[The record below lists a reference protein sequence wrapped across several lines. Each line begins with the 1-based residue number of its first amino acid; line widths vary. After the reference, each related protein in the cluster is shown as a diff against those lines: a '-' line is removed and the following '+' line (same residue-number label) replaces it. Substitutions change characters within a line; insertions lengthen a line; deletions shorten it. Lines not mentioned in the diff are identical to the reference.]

1 MAITTKYTLGPCQN
15 QTTIQSLDF
24 LTLIGH
30 QENLLGVMIV
40 VVHNYMMKP
49 RREFQKMFTYGLMN
63 RAKSFLLS
71 TVTLAALI
79 LIVIFEDSVISDASL
94 QSSGGIPERLQS
106 KVGESKSIP
115 LLSVREVTEKAD
127 MSNNRRPLN
136 SPFSLRE
143 EGRTGWLKN
152 TPPEFEIFKSDR
164 LTKRFHSRVLDFFN
178 HDCEVQAFMTWISP
192 ARSFGRRELL
202 SVESFFKVNPRG
214 CLMILSKTLD
224 STNGYTILKPILD
237 RKFRVIAVTPDLSFL
252 FRNTPAEAWSKEM
265 MSGKKDPGEIP
276 LAQNLSNLIRL
287 AVLYKYGGVY
297 TDTDFIFLKSFKW
310 LKNSIGAQSMDMES
324 GNWTRLN
331 NAVLIFDRNHP
342 LLFRFME
349 EFAATFDGN
358 RWGHNGPYLVSRVV
372 QRFERKPSFNFTI
385 LPPMAFY
392 PVDWNR
398 IAGLFKMP
406 ENPASSKWVKAKMLQ
421 LSGQT
426 YGVHLWNKESK
437 RIKIEEGSVIGR
449 LISDHCIFC
458 EDIYSS

>member
-106 KVGESKSIP
+106 KVVESKSIP

-265 MSGKKDPGEIP
+265 ISGKKDPG
-276 LAQNLSNLIRL
+276 
-287 AVLYKYGGVY
+287 
-297 TDTDFIFLKSFKW
+297 
-310 LKNSIGAQSMDMES
+310 
-324 GNWTRLN
+324 
-331 NAVLIFDRNHP
+331 
-342 LLFRFME
+342 
-349 EFAATFDGN
+349 
-358 RWGHNGPYLVSRVV
+358 
-372 QRFERKPSFNFTI
+372 TI
-385 LPPMAFY
+385 LFFSDSWRNLQQHLMEIDGGIMVPT
-392 PVDWNR
+392 
-398 IAGLFKMP
+398 LFP
-406 ENPASSKWVKAKMLQ
+406 E
-421 LSGQT
+421 
-426 YGVHLWNKESK
+426 
-437 RIKIEEGSVIGR
+437 
-449 LISDHCIFC
+449 
-458 EDIYSS
+458 